1 MLTRDPKRAFT
12 LFLIGA
18 IFLLAAAACVP
29 EIDGVFVGMD
39 QPGTTADGLDYD
51 TNDIIFIE
59 DPEVNNNAGAW
70 ITVFDG
76 EWYGLSD
83 EDHDLSAF
91 SFNEQIFPF
100 DLIFPFDGAGPADA
114 DGEMEIYLSFE
125 QNRARVPGIPGHV
138 LGQDIVK
145 FSAAGPD
152 IFAPNDAT
160 EYSYEMFFDGS
171 DVGLTKAGE
180 KVDGI
185 SVWPAEYYNNLT
197 NDVALPYD
205 CNAGIIFLSTRG
217 SYRVSPTPDGDHL
230 IGDGS
235 DVLAFCAFNTG
246 PDTAGFWF
254 RVFDGSAADVKPRN
268 AVTSLDVWALGIDN
282 TSADAGTLGVDL
294 AFFFTP
300 RKPFTAH
307 GGSVSGQL
315 SDLFIGITDS
325 GASFVE
331 GPGFNFN
338 DGSSVPAVN
347 GMVENAAVF
356 EFPFTN
362 P

>member
-1 MLTRDPKRAFT
+1 MFTRDPKRT
-12 LFLIGA
+12 IRLFVFGA
-18 IFLLAAAACVP
+18 LFLLAAAACVP
-29 EIDGVFVGMD
+29 ETAGIFVGMD
-39 QPGTTADGLDYD
+39 QPGATADGLDYD
-51 TNDIIFIE
+51 ANDIIFIE
-59 DPEVNNNAGAW
+59 DPNVTNNVPAW

-91 SFNEQIFPF
+91 SFNE
-100 DLIFPFDGAGPADA
+100 LIFPFDITGSAGPAGA
-114 DGEMEIYLSFE
+114 DEEMEIYLSFE

-145 FSAAGPD
+145 FNATGPD
-152 IFAPNDAT
+152 VFAPNDAG

-205 CNAGIIFLSTRG
+205 CNAGVIFLSTRG

-254 RVFDGSAADVKPRN
+254 RVFDGSEADLKPRN
-268 AVTSLDVWALGIDN
+268 AITSLDVWALGIDN
-282 TSADAGTLGVDL
+282 TNADAGTLGVDM

-307 GGSVSGQL
+307 GGAVSGQL
-315 SDLFIGITDS
+315 SDLFVGITDA
-325 GASFVE
+325 GATYIE

-338 DGSSVPAVN
+338 DGNDVPPVN
-347 GMVENAAVF
+347 GLVENVAVF